1 MQIPA
6 ASTTPLN
13 WFQSEFFMDPPCA
26 ALTLPALSSYV
37 AFIHLGSVAAKH
49 FVLAPSS
56 RLFRSVYRFFLD
68 FATLGRRGRCFV
80 ETDLMMNCRF

>member
-13 WFQSEFFMDPPCA
+13 WFQSEFFMDPPCS
-26 ALTLPALSSYV
+26 ALTLPALSSYI
-37 AFIHLGSVAAKH
+37 AFIHLGSLAAKH

-56 RLFRSVYRFFLD
+56 RLFGSVLPLFFRFCDAGAAWPL
-68 FATLGRRGRCFV
+68 L
-80 ETDLMMNCRF
+80 CRD

>member
-56 RLFRSVYRFFLD
+56 RLFRSVLPFLFRFCDAGAAWPL
-68 FATLGRRGRCFV
+68 L
-80 ETDLMMNCRF
+80 CRD